1 MSVSSVITSL
11 TSQIATLLGNDW
23 KELKY
28 VYEVEKNDFRN
39 QKNGYGVGFAGNT
52 TVAGTTKA
60 VTKDNELFVVL
71 TKQFG
76 NRASDSS
83 ERTAILELLD
93 KKDILDKN
101 IFEKKLNNSSVL
113 VVQEIGTEA
122 PESVA
127 DSVVALRFT
136 YVVKTRTQTT

>member
-1 MSVSSVITSL
+1 MSISSVITSL

-39 QKNGYGVGFAGNT
+39 QKNGYGVGFAGNA
-52 TVAGTTKA
+52 TVPGTTKA

-76 NRASDSS
+76 NRSSDVS
-83 ERTAILELLD
+83 ERSAISALLD

-113 VVQEIGTEA
+113 VVQEISTEA
-122 PESVA
+122 PGPVA
-127 DSVVALRFT
+127 DSVIALRFS
-136 YVVKTRTQTT
+136 YIIKTRTQTT